1 MGLIAVL
8 VMPSIVDSLN
18 KSKETSYKVLIN
30 NIKTAAET
38 YYEECEYGDLSDQ
51 KKYGTDACEI
61 KKDSTT
67 NKPYIETTIG
77 ALASTGILKVSS
89 DKEDN
94 LTILDPRDNNNTL
107 NDCQIQIIK
116 NVASNFKVTYQI
128 NGDDQ
133 QYGCPTD
140 GDFGSE

>member
-30 NIKTAAET
+30 NIKVAAET

-51 KKYGTDACEI
+51 GKYDAYCTI
-61 KKDSTT
+61 NNNTIT
-67 NKPYIETTIG
+67 TTIG
-77 ALASTGILKVSS
+77 TLAGTGLLKATDTEMTTGEISV
-89 DKEDN
+89 
-94 LTILDPRDNNNTL
+94 LDPRNNKKI
-107 NDCQIQIIK
+107 NDCRIKITK
-116 NVASNFKVTYQI
+116 NVDEKFKVTYEI
-128 NGDDQ
+128 CDGYDDEAME
-133 QYGCPTD
+133 GCPTD

>member
-30 NIKTAAET
+30 NIKVAAKT
-38 YYEECEYGDLSDQ
+38 YYEECEYGDLTNQS
-51 KKYGTDACEI
+51 KYGTYACTI
-61 KKDSTT
+61 NNNTI
-67 NKPYIETTIG
+67 NTTIG
-77 ALASTGILKVSS
+77 SLAGTGFLKATDTEMTSGEISV
-89 DKEDN
+89 
-94 LTILDPRDNNNTL
+94 LDPRNNKKI

-128 NGDDQ
+128 NGSELE
-133 QYGCPTD
+133 GCPTNE
-140 GDFGSE
+140 DFGSE

>member
-30 NIKTAAET
+30 NIKVAAET

-51 KKYGTDACEI
+51 GKYDAYACTI
-61 KKDSTT
+61 NNNTI
-67 NKPYIETTIG
+67 NTTIG
-77 ALASTGILKVSS
+77 ALAGTGLLKVNDTKEIDGKEVKVVLNPKNNS
-89 DKEDN
+89 D
-94 LTILDPRDNNNTL
+94 IG
-107 NDCQIQIIK
+107 DCQIQIIK
-116 NVASNFKVTYQI
+116 NVDNFKVTYQI

>member
-30 NIKTAAET
+30 NIKVAAET
-38 YYEECEYGDLSDQ
+38 YYEECEYGDLSEQD
-51 KKYGTDACEI
+51 KYGTYACTI
-61 KKDSTT
+61 NNNTIT
-67 NKPYIETTIG
+67 TTIG
-77 ALASTGILKVSS
+77 TLAGTGLLKVTDTKEIDGKEVKVVLNPKNNS
-89 DKEDN
+89 D
-94 LTILDPRDNNNTL
+94 IG
-107 NDCQIQIIK
+107 DCQIQIIK
-116 NVASNFKVTYQI
+116 NVDNFKVTYQI